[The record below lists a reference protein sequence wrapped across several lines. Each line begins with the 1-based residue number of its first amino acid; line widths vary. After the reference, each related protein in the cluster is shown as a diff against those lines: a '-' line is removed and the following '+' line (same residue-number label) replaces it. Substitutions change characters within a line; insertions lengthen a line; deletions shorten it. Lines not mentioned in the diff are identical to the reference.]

1 MSLALLYNIPN
12 DIRSRNEWSFSN
24 AASHT
29 QIIEAI
35 QRQKN
40 ITLVPYLLDPLPDE
54 DIPSFL
60 LRHQQMHS
68 DMAGVTG
75 IATNNY
81 TALDFNDPS
90 LLAYYFNLHA
100 AEHVLTHA
108 QLGIS

>member
-12 DIRSRNEWSFSN
+12 DRRSMDEWSFSN
-24 AASHT
+24 RESHD
-29 QIIEAI
+29 QIILAI
-35 QRQKN
+35 KR
-40 ITLVPYLLDPLPDE
+40 IYGVSLTPYVLDPLPTE

-60 LRHQQMHS
+60 ARHQQIHS
-68 DMAGVTG
+68 DMAVITG

-100 AEHVLTHA
+100 AEHVATH
-108 QLGIS
+108 QKLGI